1 MDPSKDIILK
11 HNDRIVIPPLEKVV
25 YLFGD
30 FRKPTNLSYN
40 PNLSIEDYINDA
52 GGLNDSSQKEI
63 IIIDPSGVSNVYT
76 KGLFARGN
84 VEIYPGSIIYAPRD
98 IGKIEGIRYAAT
110 ISPILSSLAISLA
123 SLNSIS
129 D

>member
-1 MDPSKDIILK
+1 LK
-11 HNDRIVIPPLEKVV
+11 HKDRIVIPPLEKVV

-30 FRKPTNLSYN
+30 FKKPANLSYN
-40 PNLSIEDYINDA
+40 PNLGIEEYIKDA
-52 GGLNDSSQKEI
+52 GGLNDSAQKEI
-63 IIIDPSGVSNVYT
+63 IVIDPSGASNVYT
-76 KGLFARGN
+76 KALFASSN